1 MQQVV
6 TVHFADEGTSPLI
19 SRDIGRI
26 FGQDIA
32 HQLVDGV
39 IAFFLECVVH
49 LLHDFMDL
57 DVLLI
62 VDGENGSCVAHEI
75 HPLK

>member
-1 MQQVV
+1 
-6 TVHFADEGTSPLI
+6 
-19 SRDIGRI
+19 
-26 FGQDIA
+26 
-32 HQLVDGV
+32 
-39 IAFFLECVVH
+39 
-49 LLHDFMDL
+49 MDL